1 MDRGSKTKAADRP
14 DGAVANSSRF
24 DLAEFFP
31 YRLAVL
37 ADRVSQALSQVYLD
51 RFDLSRAEWR
61 VLAALGGQQRMAAK
75 DIAPYSTLDKMQVSR
90 AIARLE
96 EGALVRREDD
106 AGDGRAKIVC
116 LTPAGRALY
125 NKIVPLARAREA
137 YILEALEPAER
148 EVLLRAMARLQERA
162 DSLIERG

>member
-1 MDRGSKTKAADRP
+1 MDRGSKAKPARRP
-14 DGAVANSSRF
+14 AGAVANSSKF
-24 DLAEFFP
+24 ELAEFFP

-61 VLAALGGQQRMAAK
+61 VLAALGVQQEMAAK
-75 DIAPYSTLDKMQVSR
+75 DIGPYSTLDKMQVSR

-96 EGALVRREDD
+96 EGGLVRREDD
-106 AGDGRAKIVC
+106 TGDGRAKIVC

-137 YILEALEPAER
+137 YILEALDPAER
-148 EVLLRAMARLQERA
+148 DALRRAMERLQQRA